1 MKDCFNLHCLT
12 ADGIEKGVMSINRQ
26 IPGPEIHVC
35 KDDLVVVD
43 VTNRMAGTSTT
54 IHWHGIHQRQ
64 TPYMDGVPYITQ
76 VFYNQRK
83 LS

>member
-12 ADGIEKGVMSINRQ
+12 ADGVEKGVMSINRK

-43 VTNRMAGTSTT
+43 VTNQMSGTSTT
-54 IHWHGIHQRQ
+54 IHWHGIHQRS
-64 TPYMDGVPYITQ
+64 TPYMDGVPFITQ
-76 VFYNQRK
+76 VAFTCLIHK
-83 LS
+83 